1 MHKGFVALG
10 AIIAFVAAILLIA
23 SLSGADGANVSQS
36 HAIPEW
42 PSVLEISINTLG
54 SASIS
59 VSWSGGGAHTQVY
72 LAPCATSA
80 CNSPGALLQLGA
92 GASGSFS
99 SSLADGTYLLW
110 ENTTGTTSGSVS
122 GSYTVSGLTLLL
134 VLGFALLAVGALLLV
149 VGFIKKSKPK
159 AVYEGEEEE
168 QKFKIGP
175 MDRGAGP
182 GDDPGTAAATT
193 PAPATPKAAPAVE
206 YRPERAEPPRFM
218 KATEPYEMDNAG
230 PTPGS
235 ERAMLTCSNC
245 GTVNEPWIT
254 NCRTCKRP
262 LSKTG

>member
-10 AIIAFVAAILLIA
+10 AVLAFVAAILLIA
-23 SLSGADGANVSQS
+23 SLSGTDGANVAQTHS
-36 HAIPEW
+36 IPEW

-72 LAPCATSA
+72 LAPCANSA
-80 CNSPGALLQLGA
+80 CNSPGTLLQLGA

-99 SSLADGTYLLW
+99 SSVASGTYLLW
-110 ENTTGTTSGSVS
+110 ENTTGTTSGSLS
-122 GSYTVSGLTLLL
+122 GSYTVSGITLLL

-149 VGFIKKSKPK
+149 VGFIKKTKPR
-159 AVYEGEEEE
+159 AVYEDEESE

-175 MDRGAGP
+175 MDRGAGAT
-182 GDDPGTAAATT
+182 GDTGPTTAPTPTAAVAR
-193 PAPATPKAAPAVE
+193 PAPPVE

-218 KATEPYEMDNAG
+218 KATEPYEMNS
-230 PTPGS
+230 PPPVPGS
-235 ERAMLTCSNC
+235 ERAELVCTTC